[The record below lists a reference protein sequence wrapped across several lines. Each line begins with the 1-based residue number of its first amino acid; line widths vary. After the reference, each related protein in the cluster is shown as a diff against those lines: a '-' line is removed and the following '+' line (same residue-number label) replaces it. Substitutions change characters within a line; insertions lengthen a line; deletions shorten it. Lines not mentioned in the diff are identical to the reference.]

1 MDKEWQHL
9 INAIYSL
16 NGFSWTDAV
25 SILSLIASWITIA
38 FLLRDKLALER
49 PYVQVSFELIRSN
62 LACVVIRNTGT
73 VPVSLCS
80 IQFGQ
85 EFIKQLPDSDEKR
98 LFENGISDM
107 HIYPGKSWVMCL
119 GVIVPDILKYQNT
132 VLIVNYTY
140 KRLGRRKEYSED
152 TSIDF
157 KQYSKCMV
165 YISEIDEL
173 REVNKKMASDIKD
186 MKETLAEIKAVVIS
200 YSNLEDRSTH
210 SIIAVYE
217 VKKQS
222 EDLDE

>member
-1 MDKEWQHL
+1 
-9 INAIYSL
+9 
-16 NGFSWTDAV
+16 
-25 SILSLIASWITIA
+25 
-38 FLLRDKLALER
+38 
-49 PYVQVSFELIRSN
+49 
-62 LACVVIRNTGT
+62 
-73 VPVSLCS
+73 
-80 IQFGQ
+80 
-85 EFIKQLPDSDEKR
+85 
-98 LFENGISDM
+98 
-107 HIYPGKSWVMCL
+107 MCL

-210 SIIAVYE
+210 SIIAGYE

>member
-1 MDKEWQHL
+1 MLLYVTREQ
-9 INAIYSL
+9 
-16 NGFSWTDAV
+16 
-25 SILSLIASWITIA
+25 
-38 FLLRDKLALER
+38 FLLVCAAFSLDRVYK
-49 PYVQVSFELIRSN
+49 
-62 LACVVIRNTGT
+62 T
-73 VPVSLCS
+73 V
-80 IQFGQ
+80 
-85 EFIKQLPDSDEKR
+85 PDSDEKR

-173 REVNKKMASDIKD
+173 RKLIRNGFRYKG
-186 MKETLAEIKAVVIS
+186 
-200 YSNLEDRSTH
+200 
-210 SIIAVYE
+210 YE
-217 VKKQS
+217 GNVS
-222 EDLDE
+222 RN